1 MGALLEGVNW
11 IAVVVGTVV
20 SFLVGWLWYSPILF
34 GPRWAQGVGVK
45 MGTADD
51 MPFGAMAGQILGL
64 FLMSWLVGVTAASN
78 ALMTSILAVLAFTVL
93 GYSGGMFRK
102 VCCNASVEEAT
113 NGKRALK
120 DQRPLCLFQK
130 YCC

>member
-51 MPFGAMAGQILGL
+51 MPFGAMAGQVLGL

-78 ALMTSILAVLAFTVL
+78 ALMTIILAVLAFTVL

-102 VCCNASVEEAT
+102 NSAYA
-113 NGKRALK
+113 RAADAGYWIVSALIMIAC
-120 DQRPLCLFQK
+120 QGLL
-130 YCC
+130 